1 VTALVLGGGGT
12 VGRAWLSGLITGLRA
27 NGIDLSQSEL
37 IVGTSAG
44 AVAGA
49 QLALGMDLAAI
60 VTEEVRNPGPV
71 IYPPDATAR
80 LAGLLG
86 DMMAA
91 NNAPDPDQ
99 ARAAIGAKA
108 LAADTVSEEVFL
120 SRPMYAVLAGKP
132 WPAALRVTSVSATT
146 GQLAV
151 WSKDS
156 GVELANAVA
165 SSTALPGLSPAV
177 TLNGDRHLDGGVRSM
192 LNADLAAGAR
202 SVIVVSCFPITERD
216 DIAQREFDAITSAG
230 GSLTIIDPGT
240 EIRELTG
247 NGARMLDLTLIPG
260 ALQIGRR
267 QADIEAARLAQ

>member
-1 VTALVLGGGGT
+1 MTALVLGGGGT

-60 VTEEVRNPGPV
+60 VTEEARNPGPV
-71 IYPPDATAR
+71 IYPPDAAAR
-80 LAGLLG
+80 LAELFG

-108 LAADTVSEEVFL
+108 LAADTVTEEVFL
-120 SRPMYAVLAGKP
+120 GRPMYAVLAGKP

-146 GQLAV
+146 GKLAV
-151 WSKDS
+151 WSVDS

-177 TLNGDRHLDGGVRSM
+177 TLDGDRYLDGGVRSM
-192 LNADLAAGAR
+192 LNADLAAGSQ
-202 SVIVVSCFPITERD
+202 SVIVVSCFPMTDPD
-216 DIAQREFDAITSAG
+216 DIARREFDAITSAG

-247 NGARMLDLTLIPG
+247 NGARMLDLTLIPD

-267 QADIEAARLAQ
+267 QADSEAARLAQ